1 MTKKFLE
8 IYENEILHTSF
19 LDKETVLKCMEDSY
33 YLGIKDVLSWM
44 SEMNH
49 ISDNLSY
56 IIEEYKNQKF
66 YMKQKSTKLETRL
79 LN

>member
-56 IIEEYKNQKF
+56 IIEEYKNQKNV
-66 YMKQKSTKLETRL
+66 K
-79 LN
+79 